1 MLLYFPLRTLNSN
14 AAYHTESVVQASI
27 VIITTAA
34 GKLQDLSP
42 TNSLDPAVTLWL
54 VYAFLSVAVSG
65 FMLAMS
71 YLAPNTLPAAR
82 LSQIAPRDMPAE
94 IDKLARAQ
102 GLVVPKPD
110 PADEDAVSE
119 IKTTEKLL
127 KSPRTRGGLLSWV
140 YLAIALGIIFIGW
153 IMFGLGVGWGVH
165 GSVIAGT
172 VGE

>member
-1 MLLYFPLRTLNSN
+1 MP
-14 AAYHTESVVQASI
+14 ESVVQASI

-34 GKLQDLSP
+34 GKLQDESP
-42 TNSLDPAVTLWL
+42 TDSLDPAVTLWL

-65 FMLAMS
+65 LMLAMS

-94 IDKLARAQ
+94 IDKLAANQ
-102 GLVVPKPD
+102 GILVAKPD

-119 IKTTEKLL
+119 SKQKEKLL
-127 KSPRTRGGLLSWV
+127 KSPVDRGPILTWGF
-140 YLAIALGIIFIGW
+140 LAVALGIIFVGW

-172 VGE
+172 TGE